1 MDIFFKPLIKFFIN
15 DPIGQRVSWVAI
27 FLLFFNLSNYTTNKD
42 VCIKLKDTFDGYYET
57 ELDSLAHLVT
67 KNVVHHADS
76 FEIDLNHKFKTIS
89 LYDYK
94 NEHIG
99 FPDTTSLWI
108 GKKETEYEKMMK
120 GAYPKT
126 IEENTLKFKDDYY
139 EKMFLYE
146 RILLKIYPDLYSI
159 EFNQPQKTVFFRFYA
174 RDISWNQSEE
184 SIKVIFIAKKIKP
197 PLTDF
202 KGENYPTWDLD
213 EWVYEI
219 KPQWYILYNI
229 SKDDFMKKLK

>member
-1 MDIFFKPLIKFFIN
+1 MNTLFKSLIKYLIN
-15 DPIGQRVSWVAI
+15 DPIGQRLFWIAVLLLCCI
-27 FLLFFNLSNYTTNKD
+27 FSNHTTNKD
-42 VCIKLKDTFDGYYET
+42 VCIYLKDTFAGYYET

-76 FEIDLNHKFKTIS
+76 FEIDLNYKFKTIS

-99 FPDTTSLWI
+99 FPDTTNLRI

-120 GAYPKT
+120 EAYPKT
-126 IEENTLKFKDDYY
+126 IKENALKFKNDYY
-139 EKMFLYE
+139 EKMFLFK

-159 EFNQPQKTVFFRFYA
+159 KFNQPQKTVLFRCDA
-174 RDISWNQSEE
+174 SDISWNQSEE
-184 SIKVIFIAKKIKP
+184 SIKVIFIAKKINS

-213 EWVYEI
+213 EWAYEI